1 MIQNE
6 QLYIDFLQLN
16 LYTIVLGGSMSSKTF
31 NGEQKL
37 KLTQIINE
45 GMAVLHEIET
55 LNGGLTDTIKA
66 VAEELEIKPAIL
78 KKAIKLAHKAEFGKE
93 KQDHE
98 TLETILET
106 VGKTL

>member
-1 MIQNE
+1 ME
-6 QLYIDFLQLN
+6 
-16 LYTIVLGGSMSSKTF
+16 SKTF

-45 GMAVLHEIET
+45 GMAVMHEIDT
-55 LNGGLTDTIKA
+55 LQGGLTDTIKA
-66 VAEELEIKPAIL
+66 IAEELEIKPAVL
-78 KKAIKLAHKAEFGKE
+78 KKAIKIAHKAEFGRA

-98 TLETILET
+98 LLETILET

>member
-1 MIQNE
+1 MSE
-6 QLYIDFLQLN
+6 Q
-16 LYTIVLGGSMSSKTF
+16 KTF
-31 NGEQKL
+31 NGDQKI

-45 GMAVLHEIET
+45 GMQVMHEIDT
-55 LNGGLTDTIKA
+55 LNGGLTDTVKA
-66 VAEELEIKPAIL
+66 VAEELGVKPSIL
-78 KKAIKLAHKAEFGKE
+78 KKAIKLAHKASFGQE

>member
-1 MIQNE
+1 
-6 QLYIDFLQLN
+6 
-16 LYTIVLGGSMSSKTF
+16 MSQPKTF
-31 NGEQKL
+31 NGDQKI
-37 KLTQIINE
+37 KLVQIINE
-45 GMAVLHEIET
+45 GMQVMHEIDT
-55 LNGGLTDTIKA
+55 LQGGLNDTVKA
-66 VAEELEIKPAIL
+66 IAEELEVKPAIL